1 MSAMKTGKRPGRP
14 RKTKGN
20 AAYQHLRRNGFWP
33 RGASSTDQL
42 DVIIRDQGT
51 LPSHLQALAL
61 RLLDLCTIPYR
72 HSVALK
78 SSGAVAFEVLGTPG
92 EPILE
97 RIAFEL
103 TGMRPIVP
111 ESTDRPWLLKTRGT
125 CKPHSDSDKKN
136 IFTLVVCI
144 STTRPY
150 EMAISRRRE
159 LYQNERLRADQY
171 RKIKLDSFD
180 YLVFPACMYHKCIAL
195 ESNKRVILN
204 TLVKAPK

>member
-1 MSAMKTGKRPGRP
+1 MKTGKRRGRP
-14 RKTKGN
+14 RKARGN

-42 DVIIRDQGT
+42 DVVIRDQGT
-51 LPSHLQALAL
+51 LPSHLQALAAGL
-61 RLLDLCTIPYR
+61 PDLCTVPYR

-78 SSGAVAFEVLGTPG
+78 NSGAQAFEVLGTPG

-97 RIAFEL
+97 RLAFEL
-103 TGMRPIVP
+103 TGMRPIIP
-111 ESTDRPWLLKTRGT
+111 EPTDRPWLLKTRGT
-125 CKPHSDSDKKN
+125 CKPHTDVEQKGV
-136 IFTLVVCI
+136 FTLVVCI
-144 STTRPY
+144 STMQPY

-159 LYQNERLRADQY
+159 LYQDERLRADQY
-171 RKIKLDSFD
+171 RKISLDTFD

-204 TLVKAPK
+204 TLVKP